1 MASIDQNRHSN
12 PLPDFRNLGV
22 ILRILVIVALM
33 AVLGAATRTATVEGW
48 IRTCSAAI
56 ALALPVTML
65 SLLVLGALAPW
76 LRQMQYVPAV
86 AAVTAVALG
95 SATVVAKVAW
105 TLLDGGTGA
114 SLAHYW
120 LLTAAAALLIVGY
133 FNLRN
138 RALSPAL
145 TEARLQAL
153 QARIRPHFFFNSL
166 NAVISLVRSEPRRAE
181 EALEDLAELFRVLM
195 ADNRDLIPLSRE
207 IEICRQYLAIEH
219 LRLGERLKV
228 DWRIDRMPPD
238 AMVPPLVLQ
247 PLLENAVYH
256 GIEPLADPGS
266 VTIEIRAEGNVVHIS
281 LRNPARGESR
291 QGSGNRMALANI
303 RERLQLH
310 FDAEA
315 SLTTRTEGGVFEA
328 RIRVPYVKGKR

>member
-1 MASIDQNRHSN
+1 MASINQNRHSN

-22 ILRILVIVALM
+22 MLRVLVIVALM
-33 AVLGAATRTATVEGW
+33 TALGAAVRTTTIDGW
-48 IRTCSAAI
+48 IGSCSAGM
-56 ALALPVTML
+56 ALALPVTIL
-65 SLLVLGALAPW
+65 SLLVLGPLAPW
-76 LRQMQYVPAV
+76 LRRMPYAPAV

-105 TLLDGGTGA
+105 TLLNGGTSA
-114 SLAHYW
+114 SLANYW
-120 LLTAAAALLIVGY
+120 LLAAAAALLIVGY
-133 FNLRN
+133 FDLRN

-166 NAVISLVRSEPRRAE
+166 NAVISLMRSEPRRAE

-207 IEICRQYLAIEH
+207 IDICRQYLAIEH
-219 LRLGERLKV
+219 LRLGDRLKV

-256 GIEPLADPGS
+256 GIEPSADPGT
-266 VTIEIRAEGNVVHIS
+266 VTIEVRAEGGAVHIS
-281 LRNPARGESR
+281 LRNPAHGESR
-291 QGSGNRMALANI
+291 HGSGNRMALANI

-315 SLTTRTEGGVFEA
+315 SLSTRTEGGVFDA
-328 RIRVPYVKGKR
+328 RIRVPYVKGER